1 MGYFLRKGF
10 NEMKRIFIFMFLG
23 SFILSADY
31 LFLKTYSNITNSEV
45 LDKNDLESI
54 DILFEEELSSYD
66 FGSVINSS
74 NSCPD
79 NQCAIEE
86 LKKTDSQFI
95 VYTRIIKLGDKLRY
109 SGTILSREGV
119 VFNTKLIVMNAS
131 EMEEGVMRLVKSI
144 ALRESIDDVA
154 DIDNI
159 VPSESVES
167 DRIKSFYKTGFS
179 IGYIYPLG
187 DSYTY
192 RIPDYVGGGQYE
204 LDNLGNESQ
213 KIKMSV
219 MYMYDFK
226 ENESLLIEGLGYFGE
241 PASFGLNA
249 SYLKYQNKE
258 NFSPYIGGGI
268 GLQWVPFCTGYDCEE
283 LKPKDHRRSG
293 ISLNAQAGYMM
304 FRTYDVNVMTRLQYH
319 IVLNSD
325 FDQGIVVDVGLLRK
339 PKPKAD
345 SSRSAL
351 QNVASGIG
359 NVYLF
364 FLALGFFGMMAN

>member
-10 NEMKRIFIFMFLG
+10 IEMKRIFIFMFLG

-86 LKKTDSQFI
+86 LKKIDSQFI

-109 SGTILSREGV
+109 SGTILSKEGV

-167 DRIKSFYKTGFS
+167 DRIKSFYKTGAS

-187 DSYTY
+187 SSYASRKTQY
-192 RIPDYVGGGQYE
+192 NWPDEDGMIESNQ
-204 LDNLGNESQ
+204 SQ
-213 KIKMSV
+213 KIKISA

-241 PASFGLNA
+241 PTSFGLNA
-249 SYLKYQNKE
+249 SYIKYQNKE

-268 GLQWVPFCTGYDCEE
+268 GLQWVPYCSGYDCENDFN
-283 LKPKDHRRSG
+283 KPEDHRKSG

-304 FRTYDVNVMTRLQYH
+304 
-319 IVLNSD
+319 
-325 FDQGIVVDVGLLRK
+325 
-339 PKPKAD
+339 
-345 SSRSAL
+345 
-351 QNVASGIG
+351 
-359 NVYLF
+359 
-364 FLALGFFGMMAN
+364 